1 MNNDNLL
8 SLSLSL
14 YSDKGFRLFTF
25 WEPKEKM
32 PAYIRLCMQTWKKF
46 LPECEVVLLDYS
58 NLEEWLGKDVYD
70 EILFRDFSLPKQA
83 DAIRCA
89 LLKKYGGLWLDA
101 DTILTSPQ
109 VKDYLMIDS
118 ELVMISKHLAFIKAN
133 NNSKIIADWY
143 NQIQYNL
150 KFYKDV
156 KYQNNAVQKILH
168 PRRYRRVENWDYLGN
183 YILHKML
190 KTKNKKKFF
199 SIDRMEINALP
210 ELNNKNNDNLVENY
224 QNFYFENDYSQDV
237 IKNTKGIILLHNSW
251 TPQQFLEMNEEEFLS
266 RNNTLSN
273 VLKTVLLQK
282 KTFLRRKASESFSL
296 IPHV

>member
-1 MNNDNLL
+1 MTTYSL

-58 NLEEWLGKDVYD
+58 NLEEWLGIDVYD
-70 EILFRDFSLPKQA
+70 EILFKDFSLPKQA

-251 TPQQFLEMNEEEFLS
+251 TPQQFLQMNEEEFLS

-273 VLKTVLLQK
+273 VLKTVL
-282 KTFLRRKASESFSL
+282 
-296 IPHV
+296 

>member
-1 MNNDNLL
+1 MNNDNLLSLSL

-32 PAYIRLCMQTWKKF
+32 PAYIGLCMQTWKKF

-210 ELNNKNNDNLVENY
+210 ELNNKKNDNLVENY

-273 VLKTVLLQK
+273 VLKTVL
-282 KTFLRRKASESFSL
+282 
-296 IPHV
+296 

>member
-1 MNNDNLL
+1 MNNDNLLSL

-46 LPECEVVLLDYS
+46 LPESEVVLLDYS

-168 PRRYRRVENWDYLGN
+168 PRRYRRMENWDYLGN

-210 ELNNKNNDNLVENY
+210 ELNNKKNDNLVENY

-273 VLKTVLLQK
+273 VLKTVL
-282 KTFLRRKASESFSL
+282 
-296 IPHV
+296 

>member
-1 MNNDNLL
+1 MTTY
-8 SLSLSL
+8 SLSL

-58 NLEEWLGKDVYD
+58 NLEEWLGIDVYD
-70 EILFRDFSLPKQA
+70 EILFKDFSLPKQA

-251 TPQQFLEMNEEEFLS
+251 TPQQFLQMNKEEFLN

-273 VLKTVLLQK
+273 VLKKVLSMEK
-282 KTFLRRKASESFSL
+282 F
-296 IPHV
+296 

>member
-1 MNNDNLL
+1 MNNDNLLSLSL

-210 ELNNKNNDNLVENY
+210 ELNNKKNDNLVENY

-251 TPQQFLEMNEEEFLS
+251 TPQQFLQMNEEEFLS

-273 VLKTVLLQK
+273 VLKTVL
-282 KTFLRRKASESFSL
+282 
-296 IPHV
+296 

>member
-1 MNNDNLL
+1 MTTY

-183 YILHKML
+183 
-190 KTKNKKKFF
+190 
-199 SIDRMEINALP
+199 
-210 ELNNKNNDNLVENY
+210 
-224 QNFYFENDYSQDV
+224 
-237 IKNTKGIILLHNSW
+237 
-251 TPQQFLEMNEEEFLS
+251 
-266 RNNTLSN
+266 
-273 VLKTVLLQK
+273 
-282 KTFLRRKASESFSL
+282 
-296 IPHV
+296 

>member
-1 MNNDNLL
+1 MTTY

-58 NLEEWLGKDVYD
+58 NLEEWLGIDVYD
-70 EILFRDFSLPKQA
+70 EILFKDFSLPKQA

-273 VLKTVLLQK
+273 VLKTVL
-282 KTFLRRKASESFSL
+282 
-296 IPHV
+296 

>member
-1 MNNDNLL
+1 MTTY

-210 ELNNKNNDNLVENY
+210 ELNNKKNDNLVENY

-251 TPQQFLEMNEEEFLS
+251 TPQQFLQMNEEEFLS

-273 VLKTVLLQK
+273 VLKTVL
-282 KTFLRRKASESFSL
+282 
-296 IPHV
+296 

>member
-1 MNNDNLL
+1 MNNDNLLSLSL

-32 PAYIRLCMQTWKKF
+32 PAYIRLCMQTRKKF

-210 ELNNKNNDNLVENY
+210 ELNNKKNDNLVENY

-251 TPQQFLEMNEEEFLS
+251 TPQPFLQMNKEEFLN

-273 VLKTVLLQK
+273 VLKKVLSMEK
-282 KTFLRRKASESFSL
+282 F
-296 IPHV
+296 

>member
-1 MNNDNLL
+1 MNNDNLLSL

-273 VLKTVLLQK
+273 VLKTVL
-282 KTFLRRKASESFSL
+282 
-296 IPHV
+296 

>member
-1 MNNDNLL
+1 MNNDNL
-8 SLSLSL
+8 LSLSL

-58 NLEEWLGKDVYD
+58 NLEEWLGIDVYD
-70 EILFRDFSLPKQA
+70 EILFKDFSLPKQA

-251 TPQQFLEMNEEEFLS
+251 TPQQFLQMNEEEFLS

-273 VLKTVLLQK
+273 VLKTVL
-282 KTFLRRKASESFSL
+282 
-296 IPHV
+296 

>member
-1 MNNDNLL
+1 MTTY

-58 NLEEWLGKDVYD
+58 NLEEWLGIDVYD
-70 EILFRDFSLPKQA
+70 EILFKDFSLPKQA

-251 TPQQFLEMNEEEFLS
+251 TPQQFLQINEEEFLS

-273 VLKTVLLQK
+273 VLKTVL
-282 KTFLRRKASESFSL
+282 
-296 IPHV
+296 

>member
-1 MNNDNLL
+1 MTTY

-210 ELNNKNNDNLVENY
+210 ELNNKKNDNLVENY

-273 VLKTVLLQK
+273 VLKTVL
-282 KTFLRRKASESFSL
+282 
-296 IPHV
+296 

>member
-1 MNNDNLL
+1 MTTY

-46 LPECEVVLLDYS
+46 LPESEVVLLDYS

-210 ELNNKNNDNLVENY
+210 ELNNKKNDNLVENY

-273 VLKTVLLQK
+273 VLKTVL
-282 KTFLRRKASESFSL
+282 
-296 IPHV
+296 

>member
-1 MNNDNLL
+1 
-8 SLSLSL
+8 
-14 YSDKGFRLFTF
+14 
-25 WEPKEKM
+25 M

-58 NLEEWLGKDVYD
+58 NLEEWLGNNVYD

-118 ELVMISKHLAFIKAN
+118 ELVMISKHLAFIKVN

-210 ELNNKNNDNLVENY
+210 ELNNKKNDNLVENY

-251 TPQQFLEMNEEEFLS
+251 TPQQFLEMNEEEFLC

-273 VLKTVLLQK
+273 VLKKVLSMEK
-282 KTFLRRKASESFSL
+282 F
-296 IPHV
+296 

>member
-1 MNNDNLL
+1 MNNDNL
-8 SLSLSL
+8 LSLSL

-32 PAYIRLCMQTWKKF
+32 PAYIGLCMQTWKKF

-273 VLKTVLLQK
+273 VLKTVL
-282 KTFLRRKASESFSL
+282 
-296 IPHV
+296 

>member
-1 MNNDNLL
+1 MNNDNL
-8 SLSLSL
+8 LSLSL

-32 PAYIRLCMQTWKKF
+32 PAYIRLCMQTWQKF

-210 ELNNKNNDNLVENY
+210 ELNNKKNDNLVENY

-273 VLKTVLLQK
+273 VLKTVL
-282 KTFLRRKASESFSL
+282 
-296 IPHV
+296 

>member
-1 MNNDNLL
+1 MNNDNL
-8 SLSLSL
+8 LSLSL

-168 PRRYRRVENWDYLGN
+168 PRRYRRMENWDYLGN

-210 ELNNKNNDNLVENY
+210 ELNNKKNDNLVENY

-273 VLKTVLLQK
+273 VLKTVL
-282 KTFLRRKASESFSL
+282 
-296 IPHV
+296 

>member
-1 MNNDNLL
+1 MNNDNL
-8 SLSLSL
+8 LSLSL

-273 VLKTVLLQK
+273 VLKTVL
-282 KTFLRRKASESFSL
+282 
-296 IPHV
+296 

>member
-210 ELNNKNNDNLVENY
+210 ELNNKKNDNLVENY

-251 TPQQFLEMNEEEFLS
+251 TPQQFLQMNEEEFLS

-273 VLKTVLLQK
+273 VLKTVL
-282 KTFLRRKASESFSL
+282 
-296 IPHV
+296 

>member
-1 MNNDNLL
+1 MTTYSL

-210 ELNNKNNDNLVENY
+210 ELNNKKNDNLVENY

-273 VLKTVLLQK
+273 VLKTVL
-282 KTFLRRKASESFSL
+282 
-296 IPHV
+296 

>member
-1 MNNDNLL
+1 MNNDNL
-8 SLSLSL
+8 LSLSL

-46 LPECEVVLLDYS
+46 LPESEVVLLDYS

-210 ELNNKNNDNLVENY
+210 ELNNKKNDNLVENY

-273 VLKTVLLQK
+273 VLKTVL
-282 KTFLRRKASESFSL
+282 
-296 IPHV
+296 

>member
-1 MNNDNLL
+1 MNNDNL
-8 SLSLSL
+8 LSL

-32 PAYIRLCMQTWKKF
+32 PAYIGLCMQTWKKF

-251 TPQQFLEMNEEEFLS
+251 TPQPFLQMNEEEFLS

-273 VLKTVLLQK
+273 VLKTVLSMEK
-282 KTFLRRKASESFSL
+282 F
-296 IPHV
+296 

>member
-1 MNNDNLL
+1 MNNDNLLSL

-210 ELNNKNNDNLVENY
+210 ELNNKKNDNLVENY

-251 TPQQFLEMNEEEFLS
+251 TPQPFLQMNKEEFLN

-273 VLKTVLLQK
+273 VLKKVLSMEK
-282 KTFLRRKASESFSL
+282 F
-296 IPHV
+296 

>member
-1 MNNDNLL
+1 
-8 SLSLSL
+8 
-14 YSDKGFRLFTF
+14 
-25 WEPKEKM
+25 M

-210 ELNNKNNDNLVENY
+210 ELNNKKNDNLVENY
-224 QNFYFENDYSQDV
+224 QNYYFENDYSQDV

-251 TPQQFLEMNEEEFLS
+251 TPQPFLQMNKEEFLN

-273 VLKTVLLQK
+273 VLKKVLSMEK
-282 KTFLRRKASESFSL
+282 F
-296 IPHV
+296 

>member
-1 MNNDNLL
+1 MNNDNL
-8 SLSLSL
+8 LSLSL

-58 NLEEWLGKDVYD
+58 NLEEWLGIDVYD
-70 EILFRDFSLPKQA
+70 EILFKDFSLPKQA

-251 TPQQFLEMNEEEFLS
+251 TPQQFLQMNKEEFLN

-273 VLKTVLLQK
+273 VLKKVLSMEK
-282 KTFLRRKASESFSL
+282 F
-296 IPHV
+296 

>member
-1 MNNDNLL
+1 MTTYSLSL

-58 NLEEWLGKDVYD
+58 NLEEWLGIDVYD
-70 EILFRDFSLPKQA
+70 EILFKDFSLPKQA

-251 TPQQFLEMNEEEFLS
+251 TPQQFLQMNEEEFLS

-273 VLKTVLLQK
+273 VLKTVL
-282 KTFLRRKASESFSL
+282 
-296 IPHV
+296 

>member
-1 MNNDNLL
+1 MNNDNL
-8 SLSLSL
+8 LSL

-273 VLKTVLLQK
+273 VLKTVL
-282 KTFLRRKASESFSL
+282 
-296 IPHV
+296 

>member
-1 MNNDNLL
+1 MNNDNLLSL

-210 ELNNKNNDNLVENY
+210 ELNNKKNDNLVENY

-251 TPQQFLEMNEEEFLS
+251 TPQQFLQMNEEEFLS

-273 VLKTVLLQK
+273 VLKTVL
-282 KTFLRRKASESFSL
+282 
-296 IPHV
+296 

>member
-1 MNNDNLL
+1 MTTY

-168 PRRYRRVENWDYLGN
+168 PRRYRRMENWDYLGN

-210 ELNNKNNDNLVENY
+210 ELNNKKNDNLVENY

-273 VLKTVLLQK
+273 VLKTVL
-282 KTFLRRKASESFSL
+282 
-296 IPHV
+296 

>member
-1 MNNDNLL
+1 MNNDNL
-8 SLSLSL
+8 LSLSL

-251 TPQQFLEMNEEEFLS
+251 TPQQFLQMNEEEFLS

-273 VLKTVLLQK
+273 VLKKVL
-282 KTFLRRKASESFSL
+282 
-296 IPHV
+296 

>member
-1 MNNDNLL
+1 
-8 SLSLSL
+8 
-14 YSDKGFRLFTF
+14 
-25 WEPKEKM
+25 
-32 PAYIRLCMQTWKKF
+32 MQTWKKF

-237 IKNTKGIILLHNSW
+237 IKNTEGIILLHNSW

-273 VLKTVLLQK
+273 VLKKVLSMEK
-282 KTFLRRKASESFSL
+282 F
-296 IPHV
+296 

>member
-1 MNNDNLL
+1 MNNDNL
-8 SLSLSL
+8 LSL

-210 ELNNKNNDNLVENY
+210 ELNNKKNDNLVENY

-251 TPQQFLEMNEEEFLS
+251 TPQPFLQMNKEEFLN

-273 VLKTVLLQK
+273 VLKKVLSMEK
-282 KTFLRRKASESFSL
+282 F
-296 IPHV
+296 

>member
-1 MNNDNLL
+1 MNNDNL
-8 SLSLSL
+8 LSLSL

-46 LPECEVVLLDYS
+46 LPESEVVLLDYS

-251 TPQQFLEMNEEEFLS
+251 TPQQFLQMNEEEFLS

-273 VLKTVLLQK
+273 VLKTVL
-282 KTFLRRKASESFSL
+282 
-296 IPHV
+296 

>member
-1 MNNDNLL
+1 MNNDNL
-8 SLSLSL
+8 LSLSL

-251 TPQQFLEMNEEEFLS
+251 TPQPFLQMNKEEFLN

-273 VLKTVLLQK
+273 VLKKVLSMEK
-282 KTFLRRKASESFSL
+282 F
-296 IPHV
+296 

>member
-1 MNNDNLL
+1 MNNDNL
-8 SLSLSL
+8 LSL

-46 LPECEVVLLDYS
+46 LPESEVVLLDYS

-251 TPQQFLEMNEEEFLS
+251 TPQQFLQMNEEEFLS

-273 VLKTVLLQK
+273 VLKTVL
-282 KTFLRRKASESFSL
+282 
-296 IPHV
+296 

>member
-14 YSDKGFRLFTF
+14 SFYSDKGFRLFTF

-273 VLKTVLLQK
+273 VLKTVL
-282 KTFLRRKASESFSL
+282 
-296 IPHV
+296 

>member
-1 MNNDNLL
+1 MNNDNL
-8 SLSLSL
+8 LSLSL

-46 LPECEVVLLDYS
+46 LPESEVVLLDYS

-273 VLKTVLLQK
+273 VLKTVL
-282 KTFLRRKASESFSL
+282 
-296 IPHV
+296 

>member
-168 PRRYRRVENWDYLGN
+168 PRRYRRMENWDYLGN

-210 ELNNKNNDNLVENY
+210 ELNNKKNDNLVENY

-273 VLKTVLLQK
+273 VLKTVL
-282 KTFLRRKASESFSL
+282 
-296 IPHV
+296 

>member
-210 ELNNKNNDNLVENY
+210 ELNNKKNDNLVENY

-273 VLKTVLLQK
+273 VLKTVL
-282 KTFLRRKASESFSL
+282 
-296 IPHV
+296 